1 MASPYP
7 DGDREKVA
15 SKLPSVL
22 RQELKIRA
30 AELSLDI
37 QDAVTAAVQDW
48 RQLPHGGPAV
58 DTSGAESYSTWLPV
72 GLYDD
77 FKSTCTERGVSY
89 TQGLA
94 QSVRRW
100 LDAHPSPGGAP
111 TGDIPQRKIVCNQ
124 KGGVGKT
131 AVSAGIAQ
139 AYAEEGK
146 RVLLVDYD
154 PQGHLSQQLAVEQ
167 IPPGHDSLV
176 SHMCDE
182 GSGDLRDLIVVID
195 DPRFEKRLNLLPA
208 CFDGFLLDAKIAIQ
222 SMDRS
227 KRGVQKESALERA
240 LIKVEADFDVIVV
253 DCPPSLGIA
262 MDAALYYGRRRQ
274 GEPQGASG
282 VIIPVLA
289 EDSSATAYSMLAGQ
303 IEDIRDDFQLDID
316 YLGLVVNLYDS
327 RRGVVATSSLQQWR
341 DIGDPRVLAIIG
353 DLKEQRE
360 AVRMRKPLLSYAPHS
375 GQAEAMRQIARGAA
389 W

>member
-7 DGDREKVA
+7 EGDREKVA
-15 SKLPSVL
+15 SKLPSAL

-30 AELSLDI
+30 AELGQDI
-37 QDAVTAAVQDW
+37 QDAVTAAVLAW
-48 RQLPHGGPAV
+48 RELPNGGPAV
-58 DTSGAESYSTWLPV
+58 DTAGAESYSTWLPA

-77 FKSTCTERGVSY
+77 FKSTCTDRGVSY

-100 LDAHPSPGGAP
+100 LDSNPSPSGQP
-111 TGDIPQRKIVCNQ
+111 TRHSRRLIVCNQ

-131 AVSAGIAQ
+131 AVSAGVAQ

-146 RVLLVDYD
+146 NVLLVDYD
-154 PQGHLSQQLAVEQ
+154 PQGHLSQQLGIEQ
-167 IPPGHDSLV
+167 IAPGHDSLV
-176 SHMCDE
+176 SHMCGE
-182 GSGDLRDLIVVID
+182 GTADLHNAIVVID
-195 DPRFEKRLNLLPA
+195 DPRFEKRLHLLPA
-208 CFDGFLLDAKIAIQ
+208 CFDGFLLDAKIAVQ
-222 SMDRS
+222 AVDRS
-227 KRGVQKESALERA
+227 MRALKKESALERA
-240 LIKVEADFDVIVV
+240 LLKVENDFDVIVV

-262 MDAALYYGRRRQ
+262 MDAALYYSRRRQ
-274 GEPQGASG
+274 GEPAGSSG

-303 IEDIRDDFQLDID
+303 IEDLREDFQLDID

-341 DIGDPRVLAIIG
+341 SIGDPPVLAVIG

-360 AVRMRKPLLSYAPHS
+360 AVRMCRPLLSYAPNS
-375 GQAEAMRQIARGAA
+375 DQAEAMRQIARGAA

>member
-1 MASPYP
+1 MVSPYP

-15 SKLPSVL
+15 SKLPPVL

-30 AELSLDI
+30 AELGLDI
-37 QDAVTAAVQDW
+37 QDAVTTAVQDW
-48 RQLPHGGPAV
+48 RQLPQPGSPV
-58 DTSGAESYSTWLPV
+58 DTAGAESYSTWLPT

-77 FKSTCTERGVSY
+77 FKATCTSRGVSY

-100 LDAHPSPGGAP
+100 LDTNPSPTGTPAP
-111 TGDIPQRKIVCNQ
+111 TAPARKIVCNQ

-139 AYAEEGK
+139 AYAEAGQ
-146 RVLLVDYD
+146 RVLLIDYD
-154 PQGHLSQQLAVEQ
+154 PQGHLSDQLGVDK

-182 GSGDLRDLIVVID
+182 ATGDLRDLIVVID
-195 DPRFEKRLNLLPA
+195 DTRFEKRLHLLPA

-227 KRGVQKESALERA
+227 KRAIQKESALERS
-240 LIKVEADFDVIVV
+240 LTHLETDYDVIVL

-274 GEPQGASG
+274 AEPRGKSG
-282 VIIPVLA
+282 VVIPVLA
-289 EDSSATAYSMLAGQ
+289 EDSSAIAYSMLAGQ
-303 IEDIRDDFQLDID
+303 IEDIREDFQLEID
-316 YLGLVVNLYDS
+316 YLGIVVNLYDS
-327 RRGVVATSSLQQWR
+327 RRGVVATSSLKQWR
-341 DIGDPRVLAIIG
+341 DIGDPRVLAVIG

-360 AVRMRKPLLSYAPHS
+360 AVRMRKPLLSYAPNS
-375 GQAEAMRQIARGAA
+375 DQAEAMRQIARGAE